1 MPRYRRSRYLFLYC
15 DDRPLLDIP
24 ALLRGRAVLTPLR
37 QILAISILTATELP
51 ISHAELDVLLTLPAD
66 EWADRHGDESDLLD
80 GLARRG
86 VVLSE
91 EDNDRFRELRRR
103 EQALCAGK
111 WNIYAAFYHYLTKW
125 CDVDVPRPHGPLEP
139 DAPNAGL
146 TEAFIRA
153 AGPPPPHFSDVS
165 DAALTVTDLP
175 LVERRGG
182 LWETLTR
189 RRTTRD
195 FAPEPLTLAELSL
208 VLRYTFGCH
217 GSSEVATELTV
228 LRKTSPSGGAMHP
241 TEVYVLARNVD
252 DLELGIYHY
261 GVERHQLEL
270 LRRLTPDES
279 NTLAV
284 EVSAGQAFVRD
295 AAALFL
301 ITTRFYRNYWKY
313 RHHRRAYAVL
323 LMDAAHLAQT
333 FYLVCT
339 ELGVGVFVTAAVN
352 GANIEKELGLDPFAE
367 GALALWG
374 CGRPA
379 AAAPTDFDRY
389 VPRAH

>member
-1 MPRYRRSRYLFLYC
+1 MRRYRRSRYLFFYC

-24 ALLRGRAVLTPLR
+24 ALLHGRAVLAPIR
-37 QILAISILTATELP
+37 QILAISTLTATEFP
-51 ISHAELDVLLTLPAD
+51 ISRAEFDVLLALPAD
-66 EWADRHGDESDLLD
+66 EWADRDGADSDLL
-80 GLARRG
+80 GELARRG

-91 EDNDRFRELRRR
+91 EDGDQFRELRRR
-103 EQALCAGK
+103 EQALCAGQ
-111 WNIYAAFYHYLTKW
+111 WNIYAAVYHYLTKW
-125 CDVDVPRPHGPLEP
+125 CDVDVPPAGGELEYDTP
-139 DAPNAGL
+139 TAEL

-153 AGPPPPHFSDVS
+153 AGTPPPHFADVA
-165 DAALTVTDLP
+165 DATLTVIDLP

-195 FAPEPLTLAELSL
+195 FTPESLTLTELSL
-208 VLRYTFGCH
+208 ILRYTFGCH
-217 GSSEVATELTV
+217 GSSEVASELTV

-241 TEVYVLARNVD
+241 TEAYVLARNVD

-270 LRRLTPDES
+270 LRRLTPDECD
-279 NTLAV
+279 TIAL
-284 EVSAGQAFVRD
+284 ELSAGQTFVRD

-313 RHHRRAYAVL
+313 RQHQRAYAVL

-339 ELGVGVFVTAAVN
+339 ELEMGVFVTAAVN
-352 GANIEKELGLDPFAE
+352 GANIEKALGLDPFVE

-379 AAAPTDFDRY
+379 ATAPTDFDRY
-389 VPRAH
+389 VPRVP